1 MTTMLDR
8 DSAIPL
14 YAQLSEILRQKIV
27 SNEWK
32 PSQKI
37 PSENELNQIYGVS
50 RMTARQVIAQLANEG
65 LVFRVQGK
73 GTFVAPQKIKTR
85 SPVGYQGIRKQLEQQ
100 GYQTETRLLSR
111 EVVPASA
118 SAAAAFGITPGASIY
133 VIKRLRLA
141 NGEPISLHT
150 SEVPQP
156 LAPGLENS
164 DMINVQ
170 LCVVLAE
177 EYGLQMGEVEE
188 TLEITAATSSEA
200 RALEVARAS
209 ALLLLTQS
217 ISSGAG
223 TVFERSKIVFRGDKI
238 RLQFNYR
245 SEP

>member
-1 MTTMLDR
+1 MTTLLDR

-14 YAQLSEILRQKIV
+14 YAQLSEILRQKIL
-27 SNEWK
+27 SNEWR

-100 GYQTETRLLSR
+100 GYQTDTQLLSR
-111 EVVPASA
+111 EVIPATQSTA
-118 SAAAAFGITPGASIY
+118 EAFGIGLNDPIY
-133 VIKRLRLA
+133 LITRLRLA
-141 NGEPISLHT
+141 NGEPISLHR
-150 SEVPQP
+150 SEVPQA
-156 LAPGLENS
+156 LAPGLENV
-164 DMINVQ
+164 DIIDVQ
-170 LCVVLAE
+170 LCVALAE
-177 EYGLQMGEVEE
+177 QYGLLMGEVEE
-188 TLEITAATSSEA
+188 TLEITEATTAEGK
-200 RALEVARAS
+200 ALEVARKS
-209 ALLLLTQS
+209 PLLLLAQS
-217 ISSGAG
+217 ISSAAG

-245 SEP
+245 AES

>member
-1 MTTMLDR
+1 MTTLLDR

-37 PSENELNQIYGVS
+37 PSENELNHIYGVS

-100 GYQTETRLLSR
+100 GYQTDTRLLSQQ
-111 EVVPASA
+111 VVPATA
-118 SAAAAFGITPGASIY
+118 SMAQAFDVPLESPIY
-133 VIKRLRLA
+133 VIKRLRLV

-150 SEVPQP
+150 SEVPQA
-156 LAPGLENS
+156 LAPGLE
-164 DMINVQ
+164 DLDLIDVQ
-170 LCVVLAE
+170 LCVALAE
-177 EYGLQMGEVEE
+177 NYNLQMGEVDE
-188 TLEITAATSSEA
+188 TLEITSATSPESK
-200 RALEVARAS
+200 ALEIPRNS
-209 ALLLLTQS
+209 PLLLLTQT

-238 RLQFNYR
+238 RLQFSYHA
-245 SEP
+245 